1 MNNLLDTPALPTIS
15 LIIPALN
22 EAECLKALL
31 VEVPYALLH
40 ETIVVD
46 NGSTDA
52 TVAVA
57 RAAGVQVV
65 SEPRRGYGYACA
77 AGVAAATGSVLVFM
91 DGDGSF
97 VAEEL
102 KWLIAPIAAGQADLV
117 LGTRLRGG
125 MIAGAMPPHQ
135 RFGNH
140 LVAWLVRRF
149 YRVELTDLGPFRAI
163 RRDLL
168 EQLQLQERTYGWPI
182 EMLVKAA
189 RHKARLLETPVSYR
203 PRLAGQSK
211 VSGTVGGTILAT
223 YKILR
228 VTFRYVS

>member
-1 MNNLLDTPALPTIS
+1 MNSTLPPLTVS

-22 EAECLKALL
+22 EAECLPSLL
-31 VEVPYALLH
+31 QEVPHALLH

-52 TVAVA
+52 TAAVA
-57 RAAGVQVV
+57 RRAGVGVV

-77 AGVAAATGSVLVFM
+77 AGVATATGEVVLFM

-97 VAEEL
+97 APQEL
-102 KWLIAPIAAGQADLV
+102 VHLVEPIQQGQADLV

-125 MIAGAMPPHQ
+125 LSARAMPPHQ
-135 RFGNH
+135 RVGNH

-149 YRVELTDLGPFRAI
+149 YGVPITDVGPFRAI

-168 EQLQLQERTYGWPI
+168 HTLQMQEQTYGWPI

-189 RHKARLLETPVSYR
+189 RRKARLQEVPVRYR

-211 VSGTVGGTILAT
+211 VGGTVRGTVLAT
-223 YKILR
+223 YKILQ
-228 VTFRYVS
+228 VTFRYL

>member
-1 MNNLLDTPALPTIS
+1 MNRLRNSSAPLSVS

-22 EAECLKALL
+22 EAACLPALL
-31 VEVPYALLH
+31 AEVPHALLH

-46 NGSTDA
+46 NGSTDGTA
-52 TVAVA
+52 TVA
-57 RAAGVQVV
+57 RAAGVLVV

-77 AGVAAATGSVLVFM
+77 AGVAAATGDILVFM

-97 VAEEL
+97 MPQEL
-102 KWLIAPIAAGQADLV
+102 TRLIDPIQQGTADLV

-125 MIAGAMPPHQ
+125 MRAGAMPPHQ

-163 RRDLL
+163 RRDVLA
-168 EQLQLQERTYGWPI
+168 QLQMQEQTYGWPI
-182 EMLVKAA
+182 EMMVKAA
-189 RHKARLLETPVSYR
+189 RRSARLLEVPVSYR

-211 VSGTVGGTILAT
+211 VGGTVRGTVLAT

-228 VTFRYVS
+228 VTFRYL

>member
-1 MNNLLDTPALPTIS
+1 MPNVAATPTIS

-22 EAECLKALL
+22 EADCLPTLL
-31 VEVPYALLH
+31 AEVPHALLH

-46 NGSTDA
+46 NGSTDGTA
-52 TVAVA
+52 AVA
-57 RAAGVQVV
+57 RAAGARVV
-65 SEPRRGYGYACA
+65 SEPRCGYGYACA
-77 AGVAAATGSVLVFM
+77 AGVMAATGTILVFM

-97 VAEEL
+97 VPAEL
-102 KWLIAPIAAGQADLV
+102 SQLVAPIGTGQADLV

-125 MIAGAMPPHQ
+125 MSAGAMPPHQ
-135 RFGNH
+135 RFGNQ

-149 YRVELTDLGPFRAI
+149 YGVPLTDLGPFRAI

-168 EQLQLQERTYGWPI
+168 VELQMQEQTYGWPI
-182 EMLVKAA
+182 EMMVKAA
-189 RHKARLLETPVSYR
+189 RRQLRLLEVPVSYR

-211 VSGTVGGTILAT
+211 VGGTIRGTILAT

-228 VTFRYVS
+228 VTFRYVW

>member
-1 MNNLLDTPALPTIS
+1 MGRLNNLPRPSLTLS

-22 EAECLKALL
+22 EAECLKTLL
-31 VEVPYALLH
+31 PQVPSALLH

-46 NGSTDA
+46 NGSTDDTA
-52 TVAVA
+52 AVA
-57 RAAGVQVV
+57 RAAGVLVV

-77 AGVAAATGSVLVFM
+77 AGVVAASGDALVFM

-97 VAEEL
+97 VPQEL
-102 KWLIAPIAAGQADLV
+102 MRLVEPIQRDEADLV

-125 MIAGAMPPHQ
+125 MVVGSMPPHQ

-149 YRVELTDLGPFRAI
+149 YGVAITDLGPFRAI

-168 EQLQLQERTYGWPI
+168 DSLQMQEQTYGWPI

-189 RHKARLLETPVSYR
+189 RQRARLVEVPVSYR
-203 PRLAGQSK
+203 PRLAGESK
-211 VSGTVGGTILAT
+211 VGGTVRGTVLAT

-228 VTFRYVS
+228 VTWRYL

>member
-1 MNNLLDTPALPTIS
+1 MNRLPNAPTSPTIS

-22 EAECLKALL
+22 EADCLPTLL
-31 VEVPYALLH
+31 AEVPHALLH

-46 NGSTDA
+46 NGSTDGTA
-52 TVAVA
+52 AVA
-57 RAAGVQVV
+57 RATGALVV

-77 AGVAAATGSVLVFM
+77 AGVAAATGDILLFM

-97 VAEEL
+97 IPLEL
-102 KWLIAPIAAGQADLV
+102 QRLVEPIVAGQADLV

-125 MIAGAMPPHQ
+125 MSAGAMPPHQ
-135 RFGNH
+135 RYGNQ

-149 YRVELTDLGPFRAI
+149 YGVVLTDLGPFRAI

-168 EQLQLQERTYGWPI
+168 VELQMQEQTYGWPI
-182 EMLVKAA
+182 EMMVKAA
-189 RHKARLLETPVSYR
+189 RRHARLVEVPVSYR

-211 VSGTVGGTILAT
+211 VGGTVRGTILAT

-228 VTFRYVS
+228 VTFRYVG

>member
-1 MNNLLDTPALPTIS
+1 MPNVPTPLTIS

-22 EAECLKALL
+22 EAACLPALL
-31 VEVPYALLH
+31 AEVPHALLH

-46 NGSTDA
+46 NGSTDETA
-52 TVAVA
+52 AVA
-57 RAAGVQVV
+57 RAAGARVV

-77 AGVAAATGSVLVFM
+77 AGVAAATGDILLFM

-97 VAEEL
+97 MPQEL
-102 KWLIAPIAAGQADLV
+102 TRLIDPIHQGTADLV

-125 MIAGAMPPHQ
+125 MSAGAMPPHQ

-168 EQLQLQERTYGWPI
+168 AQLQMQEQTYGWPI
-182 EMLVKAA
+182 EMMVKAA
-189 RHKARLLETPVSYR
+189 RRQARLLEVPVTYR

-211 VSGTVGGTILAT
+211 VGGTVRGTVLAT

-228 VTFRYVS
+228 VTFRYVSH